1 MTECQSL
8 FQPLNADTGGTT
20 QAATALPR
28 RAYPEHEGGR
38 GQRRETASATARG
51 PPGESEGE
59 EGQKRQREVV
69 DRLHGKRP
77 SRSDAA
83 PDGARSVVLSKEC
96 SPQQEARVEEATWP
110 EVAPV
115 SYEYRLQAK
124 PGDEQDHPVRGQNPE
139 RTVAQ
144 VRRERRQLLGP

>member
-83 PDGARSVVLSKEC
+83 PDGARSVVLSKDAVPSRRPGSKRPPGPRSLPC
-96 SPQQEARVEEATWP
+96 RTSTVCRPSPVTSRITQYAGRIRSARLRRYVENDG
-110 EVAPV
+110 
-115 SYEYRLQAK
+115 SFSDL
-124 PGDEQDHPVRGQNPE
+124 
-139 RTVAQ
+139 
-144 VRRERRQLLGP
+144 